1 VKKVIQLILIFILV
15 ISIAIFYK
23 IFFYEADE
31 VVEIID
37 EKIII
42 QDQKTNQSENNLIK
56 NLNYE
61 IRIEQNNEY
70 KISSELSEITYKN
83 GVELVLMSNVTA
95 ILKDQKNRVMF
106 IKSDKAT
113 YNNNNYNTNFENNVQ
128 IRYLDNEIFAEN
140 MNLNFVD
147 NYISVL
153 DKVKY
158 NGPTG
163 TLEADNIKINL
174 ITKKI
179 NIFMNNSN
187 RKILIKSLK

>member
-1 VKKVIQLILIFILV
+1 MKKVIQLILIFILV
-15 ISIAIFYK
+15 ISIALFYK

-128 IRYLDNEIFAEN
+128 IRYLNNEIFAEN

>member
-1 VKKVIQLILIFILV
+1 VKKVIQLILIFIL
-15 ISIAIFYK
+15 IICITIFYNK
-23 IFFYEADE
+23 FFYEVDE
-31 VVEIID
+31 VVEEVD
-37 EKIII
+37 EKIIA
-42 QDQKTNQSENNLIK
+42 QDPKIEQAENNIIK

-61 IRIEQNNEY
+61 IRIEQDNEY

-83 GVELVLMSNVTA
+83 GVELVLMNNVTA
-95 ILKDQKNRVMF
+95 VLKDQQNRIMY

-140 MNLNFVD
+140 MILNFED

-153 DKVKY
+153 DKIKY

-163 TLEADNIKINL
+163 TLQADNIKINL

-179 NIFMNNSN
+179 DIFMNNSN
-187 RKILIKSLK
+187 RKILIKSVK

>member
-1 VKKVIQLILIFILV
+1 MKKVIQLILIFVVI
-15 ISIAIFYK
+15 ISITIFYNK
-23 IFFYEADE
+23 FFYEVDK
-31 VVEIID
+31 VVEKVD
-37 EKIII
+37 EKIIPE
-42 QDQKTNQSENNLIK
+42 DPKVNEAENNIIK

-83 GVELVLMSNVTA
+83 GVELVLMKNVTA
-95 ILKDQKNRVMF
+95 ILKDQQNRIMF

-113 YNNNNYNTNFENNVQ
+113 YNNNNYNTNFEDDVQ

-140 MNLNFVD
+140 MILNFED

-153 DKVKY
+153 DEIKY

-179 NIFMNNSN
+179 DIFMNNSN
-187 RKILIKSLK
+187 RKILIKSVK

>member
-1 VKKVIQLILIFILV
+1 MKKVIQLILIFIL
-15 ISIAIFYK
+15 IICITIFYNK
-23 IFFYEADE
+23 FFYEVDE
-31 VVEIID
+31 VVEEVD
-37 EKIII
+37 EKIIA
-42 QDQKTNQSENNLIK
+42 QDPKIEQAENNIIK

-61 IRIEQNNEY
+61 IRIEQDNEY

-83 GVELVLMSNVTA
+83 GVELVLMNNVTA
-95 ILKDQKNRVMF
+95 VLKDQQNRIMY

-140 MNLNFVD
+140 MILNFED

-153 DKVKY
+153 DKIKY

-163 TLEADNIKINL
+163 TLQADNIKINL

-179 NIFMNNSN
+179 DIFMNNSN
-187 RKILIKSLK
+187 RKILIKSVK

>member
-1 VKKVIQLILIFILV
+1 MKKVIQLILIFILV
-15 ISIAIFYK
+15 ISIALFYK

>member
-1 VKKVIQLILIFILV
+1 MKKFIQLILIFVLV
-15 ISIAIFYK
+15 ISIAIFYNK
-23 IFFYEADE
+23 FFYEVDE
-31 VVEIID
+31 VVEIVD
-37 EKIII
+37 EKIVS
-42 QDQKTNQSENNLIK
+42 QNQKVNQTENNIIK

-70 KISSELSEITYKN
+70 KISSELSEITYRN
-83 GVELVLMSNVTA
+83 GVELVLMNNVTA
-95 ILKDQKNRVMF
+95 ILRDEQNRTMF

-128 IRYLDNEIFAEN
+128 IRYLNNEIFAEN
-140 MNLNFVD
+140 MILNFVD

-153 DKVKY
+153 DKIKY

-179 NIFMNNSN
+179 DIFMNNSN
-187 RKILIKSLK
+187 RKILIKSVR

>member
-1 VKKVIQLILIFILV
+1 MKKVIQLILIFILV

>member
-1 VKKVIQLILIFILV
+1 MKKFIQLILIFVLV
-15 ISIAIFYK
+15 ISIAIFYNK
-23 IFFYEADE
+23 FFYEVDE
-31 VVEIID
+31 VVELVD
-37 EKIII
+37 EKIIT
-42 QDQKTNQSENNLIK
+42 QEQKINQTENNVIK

-61 IRIEQNNEY
+61 IKIEQNNEY
-70 KISSELSEITYKN
+70 EISSEFSEITYRN
-83 GVELVLMSNVTA
+83 GVELVLMNNVTA
-95 ILKDQKNRVMF
+95 VLKDKQNRTMY
-106 IKSDKAT
+106 IKSNKAT
-113 YNNNNYNTNFENNVQ
+113 YNNNNYNNNFENNVE

-163 TLEADNIKINL
+163 TLDADNIKINL

-179 NIFMNNSN
+179 DIFMNNSN
-187 RKILIKSLK
+187 RKILIKSVK

>member
-1 VKKVIQLILIFILV
+1 MKKVIQLILIFILI
-15 ISIAIFYK
+15 ISITIFYNK
-23 IFFYEADE
+23 FFYEVDE
-31 VVEIID
+31 VVEEVE
-37 EKIII
+37 EKIIP
-42 QDQKTNQSENNLIK
+42 QDPKIEQAENNIIK

-61 IRIEQNNEY
+61 IRIEQDNEY

-83 GVELVLMSNVTA
+83 GVELVLMNNVTA
-95 ILKDQKNRVMF
+95 VLKDQQNRIMY

-140 MNLNFVD
+140 MILNFED

-153 DKVKY
+153 DKIKY

-179 NIFMNNSN
+179 DIFMNNSN
-187 RKILIKSLK
+187 RKILIKSVK